1 LRDIRE
7 FGDDPAAYA
16 EELRR
21 RWGALL
27 SYRYV
32 GRRFA
37 GMDAGPVDDTVVLR
51 RDLRDPAGGI
61 LLAVLG
67 ICAPEGG
74 GRTDL
79 EAVPNPVVHSCQVI
93 DPGVDVARIR
103 IESEVLKVGRQ
114 FGYSRS
120 RIVDADQPDRVLAL
134 SEGQG
139 VSLGTPPLGL
149 AEMQTEPIELVDSD
163 DLPPLWQVFGA
174 EHIAVGQ
181 WELPELS
188 VELASPDAALHLGP
202 QLVVLET
209 AARDL
214 AVEVADT
221 DLLAGVSSH
230 TMFLARGKSG
240 PFRTSGECFADP
252 AGTIGVRMRLVDL
265 GEASRPVTAS
275 SYLFQ
280 SRSRVD

>member
-1 LRDIRE
+1 MPQDIRE
-7 FGDDPAAYA
+7 LTGDPDEYAA
-16 EELRR
+16 ELRR

-37 GMDAGPVDDTVVLR
+37 GMDDGARPDDTVTLR

-74 GRTDL
+74 GRNDL
-79 EAVPNPVVHSCQVI
+79 EAVPNPVVHSCQVV

-103 IESEVLKVGRQ
+103 IESEVLKLGRQ

-120 RIVDADQPDRVLAL
+120 RIVDPDRPDRVLAL
-134 SEGQG
+134 TEGQG
-139 VSLGTPPLGL
+139 VSIGAPPDGL
-149 AEMQTEPIELVDSD
+149 TTMSTEPIEIVDAP

-174 EHIAVGQ
+174 RRRSVGD
-181 WELPELS
+181 WELPELTA
-188 VELASPDAALHLGP
+188 EIASPDSALHLGP
-202 QLVVLET
+202 QLVVLEA

-214 AVEVADT
+214 AADRVGS

-230 TMFLARGKSG
+230 TMFVARGKTG
-240 PFRTSGECFADP
+240 PFVTSGESFAGPD
-252 AGTIGVRMRLVDL
+252 GSIGVRMRLVDL
-265 GEASRPVTAS
+265 GDGRLVTSA
-275 SYLFQ
+275 SYLF
-280 SRSRVD
+280 RS